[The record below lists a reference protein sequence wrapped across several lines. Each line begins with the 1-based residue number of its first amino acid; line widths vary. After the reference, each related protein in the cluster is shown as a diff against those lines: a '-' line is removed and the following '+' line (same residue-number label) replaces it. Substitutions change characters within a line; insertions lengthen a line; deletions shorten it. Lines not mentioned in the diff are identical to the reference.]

1 MLWIIANWCL
11 TTLFEGEGTFADV
24 FTATCYAL
32 TPLPIIIFPATLISN
47 VLVAEEGDLVTMAI
61 TIGFIWAGL
70 LLFFGMMTTHG
81 YSFSKNIVTV
91 LGTIVGM
98 IFIMFVAVL
107 FTTLLSKMFTFVYG
121 IVDEIQ
127 YRM

>member
-1 MLWIIANWCL
+1 ML
-11 TTLFEGEGTFADV
+11 T
-24 FTATCYAL
+24 
-32 TPLPIIIFPATLISN
+32 
-47 VLVAEEGDLVTMAI
+47 
-61 TIGFIWAGL
+61 TIGFLWAGM
-70 LLFFGMMTTHG
+70 LLFFGMMSTHG
-81 YSFSKNIVTV
+81 YSFGKNIVTI

-121 IVDEIQ
+121 IIDEIQ